1 MENNI
6 ATCSYCSEEFIKSR
20 RNQIYCSSECRQ
32 DAFQERKRENLPQI
46 KEDPTDNTDAL
57 QLKLEIKRLEYAHQ
71 KDLEQL
77 KLSKELQERSMDYKA
92 LESQYQDKVKAM
104 NDKLVDM
111 QKLIGNQKKELSQS
125 EFEFQEK
132 YEQEFFELVEVF
144 VQSIEDKTYWE
155 EDGIIE
161 YKESIASLRKKIL
174 RSFRRINSKDVP
186 AEILFLEDILDLL
199 NQALS
204 DLGKRGFF
212 SSSEYRF
219 RPDEDWLEEMKDY
232 IFQN

>member
-1 MENNI
+1 MKHNI
-6 ATCSYCSEEFIKSR
+6 ISCEYCGQPFTQSR
-20 RNQIYCSSECRQ
+20 RDQMYCSSKCRQ
-32 DAFQERKRENLPQI
+32 EAFIERKKENPTQQNVA
-46 KEDPTDNTDAL
+46 PTDNTDTL
-57 QLKLEIKRLEYAHQ
+57 QLQLEIKRLEFSHQ

-77 KLSKELQERSMDYKA
+77 KLSKELQERSMDNKA
-92 LESQYQDKVKAM
+92 IESQYQDKVKEL
-104 NDKLVDM
+104 NDKLIDM
-111 QKLIGNQKKELSQS
+111 QNLIGNQKKELTQS

-132 YEQEFFELVEVF
+132 YEQDFFELVEGF

-174 RSFRRINSKDVP
+174 RGFRRINVEELP
-186 AEILFLEDILDLL
+186 AEVLFLEDILDLL